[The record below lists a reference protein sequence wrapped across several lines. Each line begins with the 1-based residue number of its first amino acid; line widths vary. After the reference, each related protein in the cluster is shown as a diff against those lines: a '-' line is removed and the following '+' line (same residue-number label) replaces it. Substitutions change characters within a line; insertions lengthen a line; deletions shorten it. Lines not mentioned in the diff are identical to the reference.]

1 VRRAVESP
9 FPVPQRGRLPHS
21 RAMSGALP
29 LAHLGHWYLWI
40 PYVIPVV
47 VVLAASLHAFRQQRR
62 EDRERDGAEKSRP

>member
-1 VRRAVESP
+1 
-9 FPVPQRGRLPHS
+9 
-21 RAMSGALP
+21 MSAALP

-62 EDRERDGAEKSRP
+62 EDRERGAGEKSSP

>member
-1 VRRAVESP
+1 MSA
-9 FPVPQRGRLPHS
+9 LP
-21 RAMSGALP
+21 P

-62 EDRERDGAEKSRP
+62 EDRDRESAEKSRP